1 MREVLTQQGTEL
13 SVPAVTSQLV
23 PGARWLPACGVQAG
37 PQCWDRKAAVS
48 LCPTAPGITSQQAQ
62 TSLGHVISK
71 QCASECLRYE
81 WSGTAQPAGTS
92 QV

>member
-1 MREVLTQQGTEL
+1 MREALTQQGTEL
-13 SVPAVTSQLV
+13 SVPAVTSQLLAGCLHAV
-23 PGARWLPACGVQAG
+23 CRPG
-37 PQCWDRKAAVS
+37 RKAAVS
-48 LCPTAPGITSQQAQ
+48 RCPTAPGITSQQAQ